1 MAAGATVMLDQRLAL
16 GPELRIVHEV
26 GGRVG
31 SVRMLLREQEA
42 GYVASVL
49 NRQTQA
55 GHHRHLL
62 HDKLMTII
70 RASRMIEVKD
80 KREIVLGVIL
90 GAQVLLLR
98 WTVGARSNPWIQDP
112 ANQIIVVVLLPYSRQ
127 VRGKISANHVRAFA
141 NGMAGF
147 ATALFE

>member
-1 MAAGATVMLDQRLAL
+1 
-16 GPELRIVHEV
+16 
-26 GGRVG
+26 
-31 SVRMLLREQEA
+31 MLLREQEA
-42 GYVASVL
+42 GDVAAVV
-49 NRQTQA
+49 NRKTEA

-80 KREIVLGVIL
+80 EREIMLGVIL

-98 WTVGARSNPWIQDP
+98 WTVGARSNTRIQDP
-112 ANQIIVVVLLPYSRQ
+112 ANQIIVVVLLPYSGQ
-127 VRGKISANHVRAFA
+127 VRGKISANHVRSFA
-141 NGMAGF
+141 NRMAGF